1 MANLINIHKTSEKNQ
16 IPFKDNHRANK
27 LVKFNMQI
35 SDYRNELLEMKGTDT
50 LFYVQ

>member
-1 MANLINIHKTSEKNQ
+1 MLY
-16 IPFKDNHRANK
+16 KDDSRAIK

-50 LFYVQ
+50 